1 MWLLGARQILTHV
14 FMIANSYHLNRHVFR
29 EIERKDGRGGVIII
43 IKNELI
49 AEQITSSML
58 SEIVAVKITTHRQ
71 PIIIEARY
79 KQPKSSISDLKQ
91 LTTELQDLLLQYKN
105 SPFWVGGRL

>member
-1 MWLLGARQILTHV
+1 M
-14 FMIANSYHLNRHVFR
+14 NSYHLITHVFG
-29 EIERKDGRGGVIII
+29 EIEGWGGVIII

-58 SEIVAVKITTHRQ
+58 YEIVAVKITTHRQ
-71 PIIIEARY
+71 PAACYRP
-79 KQPKSSISDLKQ
+79 PKNSISDLKQ

-105 SPFWVGGRL
+105 FPFWVGLDFNLPDIDRSLKSIIKTSVL

>member
-58 SEIVAVKITTHRQ
+58 SEIVAVNITTHRQ